1 MCVLAGC
8 LYVHCPQG
16 CTQFFFLNECLKY
29 VSIFPLAA
37 ATYSEPSA
45 TLLQGSDELVC
56 LVFGYSPPSINI
68 SWFLDSS
75 KELIDFHTTEHSRA
89 PNGKFSIQSHLLL
102 SKVTWLP
109 GAVLSCRVTHSNTS
123 LTLNISK
130 PGTVFCFLFTV
141 SLWDKPRSIIYL
153 IFCRNLRESSSLGQ
167 FQQRWWKHR
176 HQYRELVY
184 GFNISTFFPCCC
196 HLRRLCHHT

>member
-1 MCVLAGC
+1 M
-8 LYVHCPQG
+8 
-16 CTQFFFLNECLKY
+16 FD
-29 VSIFPLAA
+29 SIFPSAT

-45 TLLQGSDELVC
+45 TLLQGPDELVC
-56 LVFGYSPPSINI
+56 LVFGFSPASINI

-75 KELIDFHTTEHSRA
+75 KELTDCHTSEHYRG

-109 GAVLSCRVTHSNTS
+109 GAVLTCLVTHSNTS
-123 LTLNISK
+123 LSLNISK
-130 PGTVFCFLFTV
+130 PGTGFLFVVLAQILNLILQLTLLLTYLFPV
-141 SLWDKPRSIIYL
+141 SLLDDLKSVTYSM
-153 IFCRNLRESSSLGQ
+153 FCRNLRESSFLRQ
-167 FQQRWWKHR
+167 FQPRWRRHR

-196 HLRRLCHHT
+196 HLRRFCHHN